1 MKGTGA
7 DWTGGSRL
15 YTHTHKSSLGQPWE
29 SPSEAMQQNFWRL
42 PQLDPGSGVV
52 EETNSLAYFEGLSV
66 RIAGTVIIGT

>member
-1 MKGTGA
+1 MKDAGV

-15 YTHTHKSSLGQPWE
+15 HTHTSQALVNPWE
-29 SPSEAMQQNFWRL
+29 SPSEAMQQNFKRL

-66 RIAGTVIIGT
+66 RIAGTVIIRT